1 MQYGICIT
9 FIILKERIKKNQT
22 HEGAQTL
29 EFQFLSYKLDDK
41 SSTGIRDMESASD
54 IVSAIPLSTSQ
65 Q

>member
-29 EFQFLSYKLDDK
+29 EFQF
-41 SSTGIRDMESASD
+41 
-54 IVSAIPLSTSQ
+54 
-65 Q
+65 